1 MKSLKSLLAAL
12 ALALG
17 AAVLPAAE
25 ELNLFGWS
33 EYIPQDVLDGFTKET
48 GIKVNFEAYD
58 SNEAM
63 LSKLVAGGGN
73 YDLVQ
78 PSEYA
83 AELMIR
89 RKMLAPLDK
98 AKLPNLKNL
107 ASEFKGQV
115 HDPEDKFTV
124 PYMSGTVGI
133 VVNTEKVK
141 DDIKGYKDVF
151 QAKFKDRLVV
161 LDDNREI
168 VTWAL
173 YSLGQPINEI
183 NAAALAK
190 ARPVIAQWVKLVKV
204 YDSTSPKT
212 ALLNGDVDI
221 GIVWSGEAA
230 LLWNENKKFKY
241 VLPAEGAHRFIDLL
255 AIPADAPHK
264 AAAHAFINYILRPD
278 VSKRVSVDF
287 PYTNPNAETRKL
299 LSADELANPASY
311 PKGSPKLETFRDIGK
326 AAADIDAMMTD
337 LKSAQ

>member
-1 MKSLKSLLAAL
+1 MKSLKTALLTL
-12 ALALG
+12 ALAAG
-17 AAVLPAAE
+17 TTGLPAA

-33 EYIPQDVLDGFTKET
+33 EYIPQEVLDGFSQET

-73 YDLVQ
+73 YDLIQ
-78 PSEYA
+78 PSEYT
-83 AELMIR
+83 AELLIR
-89 RKMLAPLDK
+89 RKLLAPLDK

-107 ASEFKGQV
+107 APEFKGLV
-115 HDPEDKFTV
+115 HDPKDEFTV

-141 DDIKGYKDVF
+141 DDIKGYRDVF

-168 VTWAL
+168 VTWASYAAGL
-173 YSLGQPINEI
+173 PVNEI
-183 NAAALAK
+183 TPASLAK
-190 ARPVIAQWVKLVKV
+190 VRPIIAEWVKLVKV

-241 VLPAEGAHRFIDLL
+241 VLPAEGAHRFIDIL

-264 AAAHAFINYILRPD
+264 AEAHAFINYILRPE
-278 VSKRVSVDF
+278 VSKLISASF
-287 PYTNPNAETRKL
+287 PYTNPNAEARKL
-299 LSADELANPASY
+299 LSAEELANPASY
-311 PKGSPKLETFRDIGK
+311 PAGSPKLETFRDIGK
-326 AAADIDAMMTD
+326 AAADIDALMTD
-337 LKSAQ
+337 IKSAQ

>member
-1 MKSLKSLLAAL
+1 MKSPKQLLL
-12 ALALG
+12 ALALLAG
-17 AAVLPAAE
+17 STGLTAA

-33 EYIPQDVLDGFTKET
+33 EYVPQDVLDGFTKET
-48 GIKVNFEAYD
+48 GITVNFETYA
-58 SNEAM
+58 SNEEM

-73 YDLVQ
+73 YDLIQ

-83 AELMIR
+83 AELLIR
-89 RKMLAPLDK
+89 RNLLAPLDRSK
-98 AKLPNLKNL
+98 IPNLGNI
-107 ASEFKGQV
+107 APEFKGQV

-133 VVNTEKVK
+133 VVNTAVVK

-151 QAKFKDRLVV
+151 QDKFKDRLVV

-173 YSLGQPINEI
+173 YTAGLPANEI
-183 NAAALAK
+183 NAASLAK
-190 ARPVIAQWVKLVKV
+190 VRPIIARWVKLVKV
-204 YDSTSPKT
+204 FDSGSPKT

-230 LLWNENKKFKY
+230 LLWNEDKKFKY
-241 VLPAEGAHRFIDLL
+241 VLPAEGAHRFIDIF

-264 AAAHAFINYILRPD
+264 DSAHAFINYILRPD
-278 VSKRVSVDF
+278 VSKIISRDF
-287 PYTNPNAETRKL
+287 PYTNPNAAARKL

-311 PKGSPKLETFRDIGK
+311 PTGSPKLATFRDIGK
-326 AAADIDAMMTD
+326 AAADIDELMTD
-337 LKSAQ
+337 IKSAQ

>member
-1 MKSLKSLLAAL
+1 MKSLKKLLL
-12 ALALG
+12 ALALLAG
-17 AAVLPAAE
+17 STGLSAA

-33 EYIPQDVLDGFTKET
+33 EYVPQDVLDGFTKET
-48 GIKVNFEAYD
+48 GITVNFETYA
-58 SNEAM
+58 SNEEL

-73 YDLVQ
+73 YDLIQ

-89 RKMLAPLDK
+89 RKMLAPLDQ
-98 AKLPNLKNL
+98 ARIPNLKNL
-107 ASEFKGQV
+107 APEFKGQA
-115 HDPEDKFTV
+115 HDPGDKFTV

-133 VVNTEKVK
+133 VVNTAVVK

-151 QAKFKDRLVV
+151 QARYKDRLVV

-173 YSLGQPINEI
+173 YAAGLPANEVTP
-183 NAAALAK
+183 AALAK
-190 ARPVIAQWVKLVKV
+190 VRPLIAQWVKLVKV
-204 YDSTSPKT
+204 FDSGSPKT

-230 LLWNENKKFKY
+230 LLWNEDQKFKY
-241 VLPAEGAHRFIDLL
+241 VLPAEGAHRFIDIF

-264 AAAHAFINYILRPD
+264 DSAHAFINYILRPD
-278 VSKRVSVDF
+278 VSKIISRDF
-287 PYTNPNAETRKL
+287 PYTNPNAAARLL
-299 LSADELANPASY
+299 LSAAELANPASY
-311 PKGSPKLETFRDIGK
+311 PTGSPKLETFRDIGK
-326 AAADIDAMMTD
+326 AAADIDQLMTD

>member
-1 MKSLKSLLAAL
+1 MKSIKKSLLAL
-12 ALALG
+12 ALLAGSSGLT
-17 AAVLPAAE
+17 AA
-25 ELNLFGWS
+25 ELNLYGWS
-33 EYIPQDVLDGFTKET
+33 EYVPQDVLDGFTQET
-48 GIKVNFEAYD
+48 GITVNFETYA
-58 SNEAM
+58 SNEEM

-98 AKLPNLKNL
+98 AKIPNLKNL
-107 ASEFKGQV
+107 APEFKGQI
-115 HDPEDKFTV
+115 HDPKDEYTV

-133 VVNTEKVK
+133 VVNTAVVK

-151 QAKFKDRLVV
+151 QAKFKNRLVV

-173 YSLGQPINEI
+173 YSAGLPVNEI
-183 NAAALAK
+183 TPAALAK
-190 ARPVIAQWVKLVKV
+190 VRPVIAEWVKLVKV
-204 YDSTSPKT
+204 FDSGSPKT

-230 LLWNENKKFKY
+230 LLWNEDKKFKY
-241 VLPAEGAHRFIDLL
+241 VLPAEGAHRFIDIF
-255 AIPADAPHK
+255 AIPADAPNK
-264 AAAHAFINYILRPD
+264 ASAHAFINYILRPD
-278 VSKRVSVDF
+278 VSKIISRDF
-287 PYTNPNAETRKL
+287 PYTNPNAEARKL
-299 LSADELANPASY
+299 LTAEEQANPASY
-311 PKGSPKLETFRDIGK
+311 PTGSPKLETFRDIGR
-326 AAADIDAMMTD
+326 AAADIDQLMTD

>member
-1 MKSLKSLLAAL
+1 MKTLQTTLIAL
-12 ALALG
+12 AMGFAT
-17 AAVLPAAE
+17 ALPAAE

-33 EYIPQDVLDGFTKET
+33 EYIPQEVLDGFTKET

-98 AKLPNLKNL
+98 SKLPNLKNL
-107 ASEFKGQV
+107 APEFKGLA
-115 HDPEDKFTV
+115 HDPKDEYTV

-168 VTWAL
+168 VSWAHNTAGL
-173 YSLGQPINEI
+173 PANDITPAS
-183 NAAALAK
+183 LAK
-190 ARPVIAQWVKLVKV
+190 VRPIIAQWVKLVKV
-204 YDSTSPKT
+204 YDSASPKT

-241 VLPAEGAHRFIDLL
+241 VLPIEGAHRFIDIL

-264 AAAHAFINYILRPD
+264 AAAHAFINYILKPE
-278 VSKRVSVDF
+278 VSKRVSKDF
-287 PYTNPNAETRKL
+287 PYTNPNAEARKL
-299 LSADELANPASY
+299 LSAEELANPASY
-311 PKGSPKLETFRDIGK
+311 PKGAPKLETFRDIGK
-326 AAADIDAMMTD
+326 VAADIDALMTD